1 MANNKLTSNRSHSQH
16 KRTETKKKK
25 TDKQKPVAMNV
36 EKKNWEGKQEKEIG
50 AGGGEGRP
58 KIRPEI
64 LDQNTE
70 FQKFPLFVD
79 GRLNPFVMDCLLDFK
94 PEGGH
99 IPIQNTKA
107 CFITCLSAP
116 GVLV

>member
-25 TDKQKPVAMNV
+25 TDKQKPVTMNV
-36 EKKNWEGKQEKEIG
+36 EEKKILG

-70 FQKFPLFVD
+70 LQKFPLFVD

>member
-25 TDKQKPVAMNV
+25 TDKQKPVTMNV
-36 EKKNWEGKQEKEIG
+36 EKKKFGKENKKKKLG
-50 AGGGEGRP
+50 KGGGEGRP

-79 GRLNPFVMDCLLDFK
+79 GRLN
-94 PEGGH
+94 
-99 IPIQNTKA
+99 
-107 CFITCLSAP
+107 
-116 GVLV
+116 